1 MTSIEAAPAARVAER
16 AAAAE
21 RRTPGDLL
29 PVRVFIGALIA
40 LLAGYMFMG
49 RGFAHIGV
57 GPIFLGEVVLAIGL
71 VATAYAV
78 VRLGLRPFRSIVVG
92 LLVLFMV
99 VGLVRTIPYIGVYGT
114 DALRDAVLWGYAF
127 FALFIYL
134 LADRAWLSGALRV
147 YGLIVAIFALW
158 LPIAFNIFLELG
170 RDISNQT
177 PGAIIPLVY
186 FKAGDMTVHSVGA
199 VAFLVLLTTAWAGL
213 RTLAWRYVI
222 AQPLIWTM
230 FINGTISRGA
240 LLGAASGLGLVLLA
254 TRRLR
259 NWLPV
264 ALAAIILTIALT
276 VGPLIGP
283 AVASLFPATAGP
295 EPAPGETTPPPWWAG
310 NRPTTIGGFVENF
323 GSTFT
328 DSGDVN
334 QVGTKRFRLEWWGK
348 IVDYT
353 VFGPY
358 FLTGKG
364 FGVNLADDDGFQPTQ
379 DGSLRA
385 PHNSSMTVLAR
396 MGVPGFV
403 LWVALQGVWALGL
416 LWAFV
421 RNRRAGDAWLSA
433 VSAWIFIYWFATMV
447 VTSFDPYIEGPQGG
461 IWFWTLF
468 GLGLVAMRLAPQ
480 PGTTATVPLLGEK
493 GWRESLAS
501 FRARGGQA
509 DEPAEV
515 EPVEPQPG
523 QALPRAT

>member
-1 MTSIEAAPAARVAER
+1 MTTVEAASAARVAER
-16 AAAAE
+16 ATSTE
-21 RRTPGDLL
+21 RQAPGDLL
-29 PVRVFIGALIA
+29 AVRVFIGALVV

-57 GPIFLGEVVLAIGL
+57 GVIYVGEVVLAIGL

-78 VRLGLRPFRSIVVG
+78 IRLGLRPFRSVIVG
-92 LLVLFMV
+92 LLVLFMAL
-99 VGLVRTIPYIGVYGT
+99 GLVRTIPYVGVYGA

-134 LADRAWLSGALRV
+134 LADRAWLSGALRIF
-147 YGLIVAIFALW
+147 GLIVPIFALW

-170 RDISNQT
+170 KDISNQT
-177 PGAIIPLVY
+177 PGTIIPLVY

-199 VAFLVLLTTAWAGL
+199 AAFLILLTTAWASF
-213 RTLAWRYVI
+213 RTLAWRYAI

-259 NWLPV
+259 NWLPIAIAAV
-264 ALAAIILTIALT
+264 ALTIALV

-283 AVASLFPATAGP
+283 AVASILPSPAGP
-295 EPAPGETTPPPWWAG
+295 APAPGASAEPPPWWAG
-310 NRPTTIGGFVENF
+310 NRPTTIGGFVENL

-364 FGVNLADDDGFQPTQ
+364 FGINLADADGFQPTQ
-379 DGSLRA
+379 DDSLRA
-385 PHNSSMTVLAR
+385 PHNSTMTVLAR

-403 LWVALQGVWALGL
+403 LWVALQAAWALGL

-501 FRARGGQA
+501 LRPHGAEGDKPG
-509 DEPAEV
+509 EV
-515 EPVEPQPG
+515 ETKAGQP
-523 QALPRAT
+523 LPRGT

>member
-1 MTSIEAAPAARVAER
+1 MTSIDAAPAARVVER
-16 AAAAE
+16 AATAE
-21 RRTPGDLL
+21 RRVPGDLL
-29 PVRVFIGALIA
+29 PVRVFIGALIV
-40 LLAGYMFMG
+40 LLAGYMFLG

-57 GPIFLGEVVLAIGL
+57 GVIYVGEVVLAIGL

-78 VRLGLRPFRSIVVG
+78 IRLGLRPFRSVIVG
-92 LLVLFMV
+92 LLVVFMV
-99 VGLVRTIPYIGVYGT
+99 LGLARTIPYIGVYGA

-134 LADRAWLSGALRV
+134 LADRAWLSGAVRV
-147 YGLIVAIFALW
+147 YGLIVPIFALW
-158 LPIAFNIFLELG
+158 LPVAFNIFLVLG
-170 RDISNQT
+170 KDISNQT

-199 VAFLVLLTTAWAGL
+199 VAFLVLLTTGWAGL
-213 RTLAWRYVI
+213 RTLAWRYAI

-240 LLGAASGLGLVLLA
+240 LLSAAGGLGLVLVA

-259 NWLPV
+259 NWLPIAV
-264 ALAAIILTIALT
+264 AAVALTIALV
-276 VGPLIGP
+276 VGPLVGP
-283 AVASLFPATAGP
+283 AIGSLLPTSGEA
-295 EPAPGETTPPPWWAG
+295 PAPAATEPPPWWAG
-310 NRPTTIGGFVENF
+310 NRPTTIGGFWDNLK
-323 GSTFT
+323 STVT
-328 DSGDVN
+328 DEGDVN
-334 QVGTKRFRLEWWGK
+334 QVGTKRFRLEWWTA

-364 FGVNLADDDGFQPTQ
+364 FGVNLADADGFQPTQ
-379 DGSLRA
+379 DHSLRD
-385 PHNSSMTVLAR
+385 PHNSTMTVLAR
-396 MGVPGFV
+396 MGVPGLL
-403 LWVALQGVWALGL
+403 LWVALQAGWAIGL

-433 VSAWIFIYWFATMV
+433 VCAWIFIYWSATMV
-447 VTSFDPYIEGPQGG
+447 VASFDPFIEGPQGG

-480 PGTTATVPLLGEK
+480 PGTTAIVPLLGEK

-501 FRARGGQA
+501 LRPRRAEA
-509 DEPAEV
+509 DEPGEV
-515 EPVEPQPG
+515 G
-523 QALPRAT
+523 TQAGRPLREGT

>member
-1 MTSIEAAPAARVAER
+1 VTSIGATSPARVAEPAA

-29 PVRVFIGALIA
+29 PVQVFIGALIV

-57 GPIFLGEVVLAIGL
+57 GVIYVGEVVLAIGL
-71 VATAYAV
+71 VATGYAV
-78 VRLGLRPFRSIVVG
+78 IRLGLRPFRSVIVG
-92 LLVLFMV
+92 LLVLFMLL
-99 VGLVRTIPYIGVYGT
+99 GLVRTIPYIGVYGA

-127 FALFIYL
+127 FAIFIYL
-134 LADRAWLSGALRV
+134 LADRAWLSGAMRV
-147 YGLIVAIFALW
+147 YALILPVFALW
-158 LPIAFNIFLELG
+158 LPVAFNIFLELG
-170 RDISNQT
+170 KDISNQT
-177 PGAIIPLVY
+177 PGAIIPLVF

-199 VAFLVLLTTAWAGL
+199 VTFFVLLTTAWVGV

-222 AQPLIWTM
+222 AQPLLWTM

-240 LLGAASGLGLVLLA
+240 LLSAASGLGLVLVS

-259 NWLPV
+259 NWLPIAIAAV
-264 ALAAIILTIALT
+264 ALTIAL
-276 VGPLIGP
+276 VFGPLVGP
-283 AVASLFPATAGP
+283 AVTSLLPAPAGP
-295 EPAPGETTPPPWWAG
+295 APAPAATEPPPWWAG
-310 NRPTTIGGFVENF
+310 NRPTTIGGLVDNL
-323 GSTFT
+323 GSTIT

-334 QVGTKRFRLEWWGK
+334 QVGTKRFRLEWWGA

-364 FGVNLADDDGFQPTQ
+364 FGINLADADGFQPTQ
-379 DGSLRA
+379 DHSLRA
-385 PHNSSMTVLAR
+385 PHNSTMTVLAR
-396 MGVPGFV
+396 MGVPGFL
-403 LWVALQGVWALGL
+403 LWVALQGLWAIGL

-433 VSAWIFIYWFATMV
+433 VSAWIFIYWFATV
-447 VTSFDPYIEGPQGG
+447 LVTSFDPYIEGPQGG

-468 GLGLVAMRLAPQ
+468 GLGLVAMRLPPQ

-493 GWRESLAS
+493 GWRESLAWLWPR
-501 FRARGGQA
+501 RAVAG
-509 DEPAEV
+509 EPGEI
-515 EPVEPQPG
+515 EPQAG
-523 QALPRAT
+523 QSLPEGT